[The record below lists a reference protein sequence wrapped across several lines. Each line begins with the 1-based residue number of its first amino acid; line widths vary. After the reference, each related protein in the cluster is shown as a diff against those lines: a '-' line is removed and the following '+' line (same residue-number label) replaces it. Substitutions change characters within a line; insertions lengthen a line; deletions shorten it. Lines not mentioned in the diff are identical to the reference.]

1 MSARSLNQKDE
12 FIGRPFESR
21 FGENQCYLS
30 TGDGEKGEDMPKQQR
45 KL

>member
-1 MSARSLNQKDE
+1 MSGRSLNQKDE
-12 FIGRPFESR
+12 LIGRSFESG
-21 FGENQCYLS
+21 FGENQRYLS

>member
-1 MSARSLNQKDE
+1 MRGISLNKKDE

-21 FGENQCYLS
+21 FGDNQRYLS